1 VEVERKWLVGQPP
14 AEALAVDGERI
25 DQGYLVVCPDGS
37 EVRLR
42 LRGSRRYLTMKS
54 GRGLVREEL
63 EVELTSEQYDVLW
76 PATEGR
82 RVEKVRRV
90 LEAGGGLA
98 IELDEYA
105 GPLTGLLTAEV
116 EFPDADAA
124 SEFDAPSWFG
134 RDVTEEDDYR
144 NQRLAER
151 GLP

>member
-1 VEVERKWLVGQPP
+1 VEVERKWLVGQAPP
-14 AEALAVDGERI
+14 EALGVKGERI
-25 DQGYLVVCPDGS
+25 DQGYLVICPDGD

-42 LRGSRRYLTMKS
+42 LRGSHHYLTMKS

-63 EVELTSEQYDVLW
+63 EVELTSEQYEVLW

-98 IELDEYA
+98 IELDEYT

-116 EFPDADAA
+116 EFADADAA

-134 RDVTEEDDYR
+134 RDVTEDDDYR

>member
-14 AEALAVDGERI
+14 PEAMATQGERI
-25 DQGYLVVCPDGS
+25 DQGYLLICPDGS

-42 LRGSRRYLTMKS
+42 RRGARRFLTTKS

-63 EVELTSEQYDVLW
+63 EVELTPEQYEVLW

-105 GPLTGLLTAEV
+105 GALAGLLTAEV
-116 EFPDADAA
+116 EFPDVTAA
-124 SEFDAPSWFG
+124 RAFDAPGWFG
-134 RDVTEEDDYR
+134 RDVTEDDDYR
-144 NQRLAER
+144 NQRLAVR